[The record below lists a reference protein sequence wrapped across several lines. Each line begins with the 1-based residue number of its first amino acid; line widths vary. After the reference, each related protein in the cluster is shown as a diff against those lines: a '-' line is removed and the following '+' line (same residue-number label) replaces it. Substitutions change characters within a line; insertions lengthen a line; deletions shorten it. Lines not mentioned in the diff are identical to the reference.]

1 MSDVVLETTDGEP
14 VMLPEEFSVADASF
28 ERSGEHL
35 ILTEPDRSRI
45 VISDYF
51 ADQPQPNLTTPDGA
65 QVTGAVVNLLA
76 GPSTSVQD
84 IAAGTD
90 AEAQAIGTFNT
101 ISGKVYVIRIDGT
114 RVELEIDTPL
124 YSGDILE
131 TGPDG
136 AVGVVLADETT
147 LAMVGDGRLILDEMI
162 YDPGTQEGSLS
173 LVALKGIFTVVSGQV
188 SKTDPDA
195 MVIDTPVASIGIRG
209 TQIGIDISDGQNLS
223 VVMMREADGYV
234 GEVFIRN
241 EAGVQVMNEVNHVL
255 FTSAYGQAPVFK
267 DPVNDADIVRM
278 FESTLAHL
286 PQTTGQANDY
296 STQDAEGGREL
307 NEFVTDAGETVG
319 EEATPP
325 EEIIR
330 VREEEYTSPP
340 LTEPAS
346 VPPAEPPTKSLEPLN
361 EERVSPPAQED
372 RDDATPI
379 TTEPFASAGIVVAP
393 NVAPTAS
400 DHAVTTSEDQPVN
413 GQLTAADAD
422 QDTLSLALA
431 EDGAPGNGSVTINS
445 DGATPICRPPNF
457 PERTASPTLF
467 PTAKAAPQRQWYPLT
482 WVRCPMFLC
491 SMCRRFLA
499 RRTQPLLW
507 LSRPMCRARRS
518 FLKSP
523 YPACPRGPLSVQAQT
538 TATALGASAAT
549 I

>member
-1 MSDVVLETTDGEP
+1 
-14 VMLPEEFSVADASF
+14 
-28 ERSGEHL
+28 
-35 ILTEPDRSRI
+35 
-45 VISDYF
+45 
-51 ADQPQPNLTTPDGA
+51 
-65 QVTGAVVNLLA
+65 
-76 GPSTSVQD
+76 
-84 IAAGTD
+84 
-90 AEAQAIGTFNT
+90 
-101 ISGKVYVIRIDGT
+101 
-114 RVELEIDTPL
+114 
-124 YSGDILE
+124 
-131 TGPDG
+131 
-136 AVGVVLADETT
+136 
-147 LAMVGDGRLILDEMI
+147 
-162 YDPGTQEGSLS
+162 
-173 LVALKGIFTVVSGQV
+173 
-188 SKTDPDA
+188 

-307 NEFVTDAGETVG
+307 NEFVTDAGETVE

-413 GQLTAADAD
+413 GQLTATDAD
-422 QDTLSLALA
+422 QTLSLALA

-523 YPACPRGPLSVQAQT
+523 YLACPRGPLSVQAQT